1 MLGKEINLGRREG
14 VGEGK
19 RREGRREGEGK
30 REEGKGKARG
40 NLKNRRVGK
49 EIKLFAALYIP

>member
-1 MLGKEINLGRREG
+1 MGRREG